1 MQRTSTMLVKKH
13 DRAKIY
19 ILPAFIS
26 VNIYCALVNINYTL
40 GLLPGDQKGLFK
52 LAVQLRKFYISVIY
66 NTATGYVLL
75 VYLTNI

>member
-26 VNIYCALVNINYTL
+26 VNTYCVLVLVNINYTL
-40 GLLPGDQKGLFK
+40 GLLVCTLH
-52 LAVQLRKFYISVIY
+52 
-66 NTATGYVLL
+66 N
-75 VYLTNI
+75 